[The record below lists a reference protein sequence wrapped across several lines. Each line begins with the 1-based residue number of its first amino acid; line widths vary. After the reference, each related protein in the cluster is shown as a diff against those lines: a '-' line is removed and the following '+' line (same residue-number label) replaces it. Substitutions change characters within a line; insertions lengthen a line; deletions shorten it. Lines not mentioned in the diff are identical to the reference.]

1 MGIRHMKIWKLNV
14 DANNVAWLRSVP
26 MRTHEDGLAFDG
38 RSLLNGW
45 KKLPLVQIDEE
56 QNTLP
61 LADAVCS
68 DACFLISEKAK
79 QIIAEVVSDEVEFLP
94 YDFCG
99 ITYYLINP
107 MTILPC
113 LNRAESKLLFSRNNY
128 DRILIVKE
136 FCLIESV
143 IEGHQMFRMQDCPL
157 KGPFVTDAVVE
168 SIRNA
173 KLTGFAFELVWEGHK
188 QKEGTKI
195 YADGVLRVEH

>member
-1 MGIRHMKIWKLNV
+1 MKVWRLKA

-26 MRTHEDGLAFDG
+26 MRTHEECLAFDG
-38 RSLLNGW
+38 RPLLSGW

-56 QNTLP
+56 HKALP

-79 QIIAEVVSDEVEFLP
+79 QIVAEVVSDEVEFLP

-107 MTILPC
+107 MTVLPC
-113 LNRAESKLLFSRNNY
+113 LNRAESKLLLSSSDN

-136 FCLIESV
+136 FCLLESAIE
-143 IEGHQMFRMQDCPL
+143 EHQMFRMQGCPL

-168 SIRNA
+168 AIRNA

-195 YADGVLRVEH
+195 YIDGVLRVEH

>member
-1 MGIRHMKIWKLNV
+1 MKIWRLNV

-26 MRTHEDGLAFDG
+26 MRTHEANLAFDG

-45 KKLPLVQIDEE
+45 NKLPVEQIDDDLK
-56 QNTLP
+56 THS

-79 QIIAEVVSDEVEFLP
+79 QTITAVVADEVEFLP
-94 YDFCG
+94 YDFQG
-99 ITYYLINP
+99 ITFYLINP
-107 MTILPC
+107 MTMLPC
-113 LNRAESKLLFSRNNY
+113 LDREESNLLLSRT
-128 DRILIVKE
+128 DKDHILVVKE

-143 IEGHQMFRMQDCPL
+143 IEGHQMFRIQGYSR
-157 KGPFVTDAVVE
+157 KGPYVTDAVVE
-168 SIRNA
+168 AIRNA

-195 YADGVLRVEH
+195 YVDGVLRVEH